1 MNELKN
7 KTTLLN
13 SFRNKFGDVLTILYD
28 IEVVGN
34 DRGIYVFAIEDS
46 GMWAGDLELLLIDWY
61 TDEDFESGVFEEPYE
76 LEKLKALN
84 DLMATTQYKYWNFEK
99 ANMVL
104 AYEN

>member
-1 MNELKN
+1 MSELEN
-7 KTTLLN
+7 KARLLN
-13 SFRNKFGDVLTILYD
+13 SFRNKFGDVLTILYN

-61 TDEDFESGVFEEPYE
+61 TDEDFESGVFEKPYDY
-76 LEKLKALN
+76 KLLTQLN
-84 DLMATTQYKYWNFEK
+84 ELMATTQYKYWNFEK